1 MTSYIQRSLSVGVLI
16 AFAMLATPG
25 CQSEDTVEGTEGR
38 ALTLTA
44 PEPVTLRRG
53 DIVSVSLTIERT
65 DLDQDV
71 SVSFSQ
77 LPAGVS
83 VVDEDKNIVGTEGTY
98 RLQAD
103 DDADLVANHRAQVT
117 VTAVDTEIAVSQPI
131 EITVEQVE

>member
-1 MTSYIQRSLSVGVLI
+1 MYNSICIVVLTVL
-16 AFAMLATPG
+16 AMLSAVG
-25 CQSEDTVEGTEGR
+25 CQSEDTVEGTQGR

-53 DIVSVSLTIERT
+53 EIVSVPLTIERT
-65 DLDQDV
+65 DLDQEV

-77 LPAGVS
+77 LPDGVS

>member
-1 MTSYIQRSLSVGVLI
+1 MHTLYNSICIVVLTVL
-16 AFAMLATPG
+16 AMLSAVG
-25 CQSEDTVEGTEGR
+25 CQSEDTVEGTQGR

-53 DIVSVSLTIERT
+53 EIVSVPLTIERT
-65 DLDQDV
+65 DLDQEV

-77 LPAGVS
+77 LPDGVS